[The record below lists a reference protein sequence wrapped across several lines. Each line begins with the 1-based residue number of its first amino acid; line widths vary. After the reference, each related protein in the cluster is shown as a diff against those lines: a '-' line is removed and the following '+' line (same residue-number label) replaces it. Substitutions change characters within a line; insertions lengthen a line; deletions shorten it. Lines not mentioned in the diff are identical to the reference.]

1 MVVEY
6 IISRCRRPCLANVD
20 VFLFFFVFVR
30 VQMVFISG
38 EGGGAGSRLT
48 QDVGSILAQLPD
60 TVESLTGGGQAGV
73 HQTALSGVSCT
84 TISSILMASTSTISR
99 DPRRVSVR
107 LFVALLSQIS
117 KYITNLKVGASLNN
131 LRGSPCFQALFHV
144 FRVNLT
150 IPISRFSLTCL
161 CDYFLAHFCPSPQ
174 RPYSSGHHQRAGAL
188 LRGRRGKRLG
198 QGQP

>member
-1 MVVEY
+1 
-6 IISRCRRPCLANVD
+6 
-20 VFLFFFVFVR
+20 
-30 VQMVFISG
+30 MVFISG

-107 LFVALLSQIS
+107 LFVALLSHIS
-117 KYITNLKVGASLNN
+117 KYITNLEVGASLNN

-144 FRVNLT
+144 FRLNLHSNSNFSIFT
-150 IPISRFSLTCL
+150 PPVCVIAFSRIF
-161 CDYFLAHFCPSPQ
+161 AHSPNAPSPVDITKGLE
-174 RPYSSGHHQRAGAL
+174 RYFGDAGANGSGKANPKAVPTL
-188 LRGRRGKRLG
+188 GPRRPSVKA
-198 QGQP
+198 